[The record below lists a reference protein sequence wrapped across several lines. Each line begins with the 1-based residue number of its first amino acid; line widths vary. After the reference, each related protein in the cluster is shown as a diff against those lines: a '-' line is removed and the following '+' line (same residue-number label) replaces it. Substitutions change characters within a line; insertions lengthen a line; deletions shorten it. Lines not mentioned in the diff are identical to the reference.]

1 MKRVFI
7 LSVAFGA
14 AGCAFQED
22 LPEQDLSGTVR
33 IPIEA
38 ISFEFGEDADN
49 LETITDARSLGPV
62 YLGVFP
68 SVREGLYDFPHP
80 EIGPVLNT
88 SAEGDT
94 YPYGGTSIGRFDWAC
109 YQELICKVPT
119 GRFTSYEDIL
129 DYFGNV
135 LGDPVSDSEG
145 FEVNSGTEFQE
156 HCFEL
161 LFATAD
167 YEMLFVNEVT
177 DFVQEGDYLVA
188 EDVEIPQVPFT
199 KDMAI
204 WGWMDMPSRTYE
216 FSTCNAGSDGG
227 EFFSY
232 YNEEFNKG
240 TNYIDVLNFPGNYID
255 PGDWVVQ
262 DAVLVTDPEAE
273 FDLEIGFHY
282 VDE

>member
-1 MKRVFI
+1 MKRLFI
-7 LSVAFGA
+7 LSVAFG

-22 LPEQDLSGTVR
+22 LPEEDLRGTVR

-38 ISFEFGEDADN
+38 ASFEFGDDVDN
-49 LETITDARSLGPV
+49 LETITDARGLGPV

-68 SVREGLYDFPHP
+68 SVQEGLYDFPHP

-109 YQELICKVPT
+109 YQELICKIPT

-135 LGDPVSDSEG
+135 LNDPVSDSEG
-145 FEVNSGTEFQE
+145 VIVNSGTEFQE

-177 DFVQEGDYLVA
+177 DFVEQDGYLVA

-199 KDMAI
+199 EGMTI
-204 WGWMDMPSRTYE
+204 WGWVDMPSRTYE
-216 FSTCNAGSDGG
+216 FSTCDSANG

-232 YNEEFNKG
+232 YNEEFDKG

-262 DAVLVTDPEAE
+262 DAVQVTNPEDE